1 MAEFGPVKQWL
12 HTVTQRMGSI
22 FLASN
27 LYNALPILYG
37 DLAVFGTAAISVLD
51 DEKEIV
57 RAYPHPI
64 GSFALGL
71 DKRQTVKTCVREY
84 MMTVRQVVDEFAR
97 QPNSTNLDWTNI
109 SQSTKNLWDRGQYED
124 TVPIAWIVAPNP
136 DHDPHKLES
145 RFLPYY
151 SCHFEKGGESKKLLQ
166 EKGYHEFPVLAPRW
180 DVTGEDTYSSSC
192 PGMDA
197 LCDVK
202 ALQIMQRRKAQAI
215 EIGINP
221 SLQAPTS
228 LRNQKISLLP
238 ADVTFVDMLQQQTA
252 SIRPIREVNLQALQW
267 FTTDIRETQ
276 QRVSK
281 AFFEDLFL
289 MLVNSEQSSM
299 TAREVSER
307 HEEKLLALGPVL
319 ERLNDELF
327 DPLMD
332 RVYNL
337 MDRAGIIPQPPQEL
351 EGVDLKVEY
360 VSLIA
365 SSQKIVGAMGLDR
378 FVQSTVPLMQASPQ
392 VMHKINFSQIVDD
405 YGEMLGINPKI
416 IVPDDEAEQAMQAQM
431 QQIQQQRQMQM
442 GLEGSKAAKNL
453 SGANL
458 GDESDNALKRILEM
472 QGAPS

>member
-1 MAEFGPVKQWL
+1 
-12 HTVTQRMGSI
+12 
-22 FLASN
+22 
-27 LYNALPILYG
+27 
-37 DLAVFGTAAISVLD
+37 
-51 DEKEIV
+51 
-57 RAYPHPI
+57 
-64 GSFALGL
+64 
-71 DKRQTVKTCVREY
+71 
-84 MMTVRQVVDEFAR
+84 
-97 QPNSTNLDWTNI
+97 
-109 SQSTKNLWDRGQYED
+109 
-124 TVPIAWIVAPNP
+124 
-136 DHDPHKLES
+136 
-145 RFLPYY
+145 
-151 SCHFEKGGESKKLLQ
+151 
-166 EKGYHEFPVLAPRW
+166 
-180 DVTGEDTYSSSC
+180 
-192 PGMDA
+192 MDA

-252 SIRPIREVNLQALQW
+252 AIRPIREVNLQALQW

-337 MDRAGIIPQPPQEL
+337 MDRAGIIPQEP
-351 EGVDLKVEY
+351 
-360 VSLIA
+360 
-365 SSQKIVGAMGLDR
+365 DR
-378 FVQSTVPLMQASPQ
+378 AKQTECEPGTHRDHQSERENPMV
-392 VMHKINFSQIVDD
+392 HGN
-405 YGEMLGINPKI
+405 GIQP
-416 IVPDDEAEQAMQAQM
+416 
-431 QQIQQQRQMQM
+431 R
-442 GLEGSKAAKNL
+442 
-453 SGANL
+453 
-458 GDESDNALKRILEM
+458 
-472 QGAPS
+472 